1 MLIRDLPDEL
11 GEPGEGTVADVLGRM
26 DGESRG
32 LPRRL
37 WERPAHELL
46 HLLRGGRTEVQSLEA
61 AGLLGE
67 LRAAL
72 EEVEIPERYR

>member
-11 GEPGEGTVADVLGRM
+11 GRPDGVTLADAVGRT
-26 DGESRG
+26 DRDYGA

-37 WERPAHELL
+37 WEHPARELL
-46 HLLRGGRTEVQSLEA
+46 HLLHGGRSEVQSPEA
-61 AGLLGE
+61 AALLDD

-72 EEVEIPERYR
+72 EEVEVPERFR